1 MTANWKD
8 FKDFVEKKFGSLSNF
23 SKIVT
28 GSFQTFKGLVS
39 LKDTKENQ
47 EKIDT
52 LMMSA
57 EITDFDVSKVEIS
70 EFERGAIK
78 ARMQLI
84 IETTEYKSAFEWL
97 TANHISPSL
106 YSAIITG
113 RSKRKNLAFE
123 SLWSKLGL

>member
-1 MTANWKD
+1 MTAN
-8 FKDFVEKKFGSLSNF
+8 FKQFKEFVEKKFGSLSNF

-70 EFERGAIK
+70 DFERGAIK

-84 IETTEYKSAFEWL
+84 IETSEYKSAFKWL
-97 TANHISPSL
+97 KKNHISSPL
-106 YSAIITG
+106 YSAIIGG
-113 RSKRKNLAFE
+113 RAKRKNLAFE
-123 SLWSKLGL
+123 RLWTKLGL